1 MSKHED
7 NVSTRM
13 VDRIIATAYKE
24 AREALLASLARPCG
38 IDKNLF
44 SKAWIAKKIRRSEVF
59 VKRNWKRNPYDVGDE
74 ERSGRPQKCSQG
86 TVDIIVQESCK
97 KKKTN
102 AVAWQFP

>member
-74 ERSGRPQKCSQG
+74 ERPGRPQKGCRSKRRWPNSFLNHKL
-86 TVDIIVQESCK
+86 IVK
-97 KKKTN
+97 I
-102 AVAWQFP
+102 